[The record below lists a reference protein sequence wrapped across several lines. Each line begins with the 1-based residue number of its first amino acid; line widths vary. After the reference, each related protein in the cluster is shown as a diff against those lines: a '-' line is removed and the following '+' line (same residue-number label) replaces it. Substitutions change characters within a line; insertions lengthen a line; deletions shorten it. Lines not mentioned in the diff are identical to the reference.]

1 MGGRAKAAAQ
11 KVSQATEIGS
21 IEDLI
26 ALVQDEDKVKA
37 FLVSLNRLKTELND
51 AVMAT
56 AKLDEIDG
64 LLIRARDNQ
73 RMAAEELD
81 QAKRQ
86 AVDIKAKAKVES
98 GLDEA
103 TAEAA
108 KILATAKA
116 RRKEVETLAE
126 RESKALETAQ
136 NKLREAKAEADES
149 HRKER
154 AGMDEEKRRLK
165 ALADNLAARDEEL
178 ERREEAFGLKAAKAR
193 EIAEVLTG

>member
-11 KVSQATEIGS
+11 KVAQATEIGS

-37 FLVSLNRLKTELND
+37 FLASLNQLKTELND

-86 AVDIKAKAKVES
+86 AVDIKVKAKAES

-103 TAEAA
+103 KDQAV
-108 KILATAKA
+108 KILADAKTSKDA
-116 RRKEVETLAE
+116 AE
-126 RESKALETAQ
+126 RSVSKGMAALEAGEI
-136 NKLREAKAEADES
+136 KLSVARAEADET
-149 HRKER
+149 RGKEQ
-154 AGMDEEKRRLK
+154 ADLGEEKRRLK
-165 ALADNLAARDEEL
+165 ALADDLAVRGEEL
-178 ERREEAFGLKAAKAR
+178 DRREEAFGLKAAKAQ
-193 EIAEVLTG
+193 EMAKVLTS